1 MLSAEEMLDLISKYW
16 ANVDDIMKIGSVG
29 KNRAQSIKRNILEN
43 CVDNKK
49 LPYGLVPMEKVIEY
63 FNINIQYLKRV
74 QKKETH

>member
-1 MLSAEEMLDLISKYW
+1 MLSAKDMLELISKYW

-29 KNRAQSIKRNILEN
+29 RNRAQLIKREIVDN
-43 CVDNKK
+43 CVENKK

-63 FNINIQYLKRV
+63 FDINIQYLKKV

>member
-1 MLSAEEMLDLISKYW
+1 MLSADKMLELISKQW

-29 KNRAQSIKRNILEN
+29 KNKAQSIKKEIVTN

-63 FNINIQYLKRV
+63 FHINISYLKKV